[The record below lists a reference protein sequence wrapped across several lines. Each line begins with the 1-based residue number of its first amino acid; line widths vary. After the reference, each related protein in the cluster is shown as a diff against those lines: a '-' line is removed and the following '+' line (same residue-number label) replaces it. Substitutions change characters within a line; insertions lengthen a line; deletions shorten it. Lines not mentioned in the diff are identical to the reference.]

1 MRLVWVLI
9 GLTPVF
15 AAKTSDEPQILHAL
29 NRLTW
34 GPRPRD
40 VDAVSKVGLSHWI
53 DQQLHPET
61 ITENPTLL
69 EKLATLDTL
78 NLSQTEL
85 AARYPSP
92 QAIRAMAEGRTP
104 WPTDLQT
111 RAVVQRMAERQK
123 AKKAGKDS
131 NITVPRRAL
140 TEKPEEFVATL
151 EAMTTEERI
160 ATLQG
165 LTEGA
170 LRRLYPVAS
179 PGLRRRIQMFNGPK
193 QVVSQDLVQARLVRA
208 VYSNRQLEDVL
219 ADFWFNHFNV
229 YLDKG
234 ADRFLVT
241 AYERDVI
248 RPRVLGKFHD
258 LLLATA
264 QSPAM
269 LFYLDNWQSTGPGA
283 KPKGK
288 RAGLNENYGRE
299 LMELHTLGVDGGYTQ
314 QDVTEV
320 ARCFTGWTIRDVKSG
335 GEFFFNPRTHDIG
348 EKHVLGFTIAGGGG
362 MQDGL
367 KVLDI
372 LARQPSTARFISRK
386 LAERFVADDPPAA
399 LLDRMAKAFLVSDG
413 DLRVVMTTM
422 IAAPEFRDP
431 ANFRTRVKSPLE
443 LVASAIRATGADID
457 YALSLATTLTQMGE
471 PLYRKVEPTGYPNRG
486 VEWMNSAS
494 LVARMNFAGA
504 LTSGSLAGVTLDAK
518 SLPDTD
524 NELARALLGGPAS
537 AATRAAILSSRPGGA
552 DDGTLTDNLDAGAAR
567 RAAGILIG
575 SPEFQRK

>member
-1 MRLVWVLI
+1 MRLLWVLI

-15 AAKTSDEPQILHAL
+15 AAKTSDEQPILHAL

-34 GPRPRD
+34 GPRSQD
-40 VDAVSKVGLSHWI
+40 VDTVSKVGLAHWI

-61 ITENPTLL
+61 IAENPILL
-69 EKLATLDTL
+69 EKLAALDTL

-92 QAIRAMAEGRTP
+92 QVIRSMAAGRTP

-111 RAVVQRMAERQK
+111 RAVAQRMAERQK
-123 AKKAGKDS
+123 GKQDGQES
-131 NITVPRRAL
+131 DTAAPRRAL
-140 TEKPEEFVATL
+140 TGKPEEFVATL
-151 EAMTTEERI
+151 EAMTTEEQI
-160 ATLQG
+160 TTLQG
-165 LTEGA
+165 LAEGA
-170 LRRLYPVAS
+170 LRRLYPLAS
-179 PGLRRRIQMFNGPK
+179 PGLRRRIQMFNGPV
-193 QVVSQDLVQARLVRA
+193 QVVSQDLIQGRLLRA

-241 AYERDVI
+241 GYERDVI

-269 LFYLDNWQSTGPGA
+269 LFYLDNWQSTGPGT
-283 KPKGK
+283 KPQGK
-288 RAGLNENYGRE
+288 HAGLNENYGRE
-299 LMELHTLGVDGGYTQ
+299 LLELHTLGVDGGYTQ

-320 ARCFTGWTIRDVKSG
+320 ARCFTGWTIRDVKAG
-335 GEFFFNPRTHDIG
+335 GEFFFNPRTHDDG
-348 EKHVLGFTIAGGGG
+348 EKLVLGVSIAAGGG

-367 KVLDI
+367 TVLDL
-372 LARQPSTARFISRK
+372 LARQPATARFISRK
-386 LAERFVADDPPAA
+386 LAERFVADDPPPA
-399 LLDRMAKAFLVSDG
+399 LLDRMAKAFLASDG

-422 IAAPEFRDP
+422 IAAPEFRNP
-431 ANFRTRVKSPLE
+431 ATFRARVKSPLE

-457 YALSLATTLTQMGE
+457 YALSLASTLTQMGE
-471 PLYRKVEPTGYPNRG
+471 PLYRKAEPTGYPNRG
-486 VEWMNSAS
+486 VEWLNSAA

-504 LTSGSLAGVTLDAK
+504 LTSGSLAGVPLDAK
-518 SLPDTD
+518 SLPHTD
-524 NELARALLGGPAS
+524 DELARALLGGPAS
-537 AATRAAILSSRPGGA
+537 AATRAAILGSRPGGA
-552 DDGTLTDNLDAGAAR
+552 DDGTLTDSLDAAAAR